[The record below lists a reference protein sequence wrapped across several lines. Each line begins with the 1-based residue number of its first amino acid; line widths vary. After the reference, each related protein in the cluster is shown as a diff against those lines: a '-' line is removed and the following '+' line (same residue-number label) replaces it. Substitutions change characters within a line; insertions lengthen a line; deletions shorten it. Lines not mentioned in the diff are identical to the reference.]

1 MKHNKGFSFV
11 ELLVAVAILGIISLP
26 IASSFALAAKTD
38 AKAVH
43 LSAMNDAADDVM
55 LLLEEIET
63 LGGIPADKQSEYS
76 VKFDYYISD
85 VFSSLL
91 SPEKVYQTQLSVDKS
106 GKNIGLVIRYKI
118 QYNGYNAILT
128 ISEVAANN
136 CYRIDLEF
144 THTVAGSPL
153 EVQRKGLL
161 KYA

>member
-63 LGGIPADKQSEYS
+63 FGGIPEGTTGYASKTA
-76 VKFDYYISD
+76 YYILND
-85 VFSSLL
+85 FQSLL
-91 SPEKVYQTQLSVDKS
+91 KPQVVDGESAEVYTIS
-106 GKNIGLVIRYKI
+106 
-118 QYNGYNAILT
+118 YNGYSGMVT
-128 ISEVAANN
+128 VMEVVAGAY
-136 CYRIDLEF
+136 YRIDLVF
-144 THTVAGSPL
+144 THSIAGSPL
-153 EVQRKGLL
+153 EVHRKGLL
-161 KYA
+161 EYD

>member
-1 MKHNKGFSFV
+1 MKNNKGFSFV

-55 LLLEEIET
+55 LLMEEIEILCRTPDGAEEAKT
-63 LGGIPADKQSEYS
+63 LFDMLEPQELTEQSQENTDQFPKAFS
-76 VKFDYYISD
+76 VS
-85 VFSSLL
+85 
-91 SPEKVYQTQLSVDKS
+91 
-106 GKNIGLVIRYKI
+106 
-118 QYNGYNAILT
+118 YNGYSGMVT
-128 ISEVAANN
+128 VTEVVAGAY
-136 CYRIDLEF
+136 YRIDLEF

-153 EVQRKGLL
+153 EVHRKGLL

>member
-63 LGGIPADKQSEYS
+63 LCGTPDRAEEAKTLFDMLEPQELTEQSQENTDQFP
-76 VKFDYYISD
+76 K
-85 VFSSLL
+85 VFSIS
-91 SPEKVYQTQLSVDKS
+91 
-106 GKNIGLVIRYKI
+106 
-118 QYNGYNAILT
+118 YNGYSGT
-128 ISEVAANN
+128 FTVTEVVAGAY
-136 CYRIDLEF
+136 YRIDLVF
-144 THTVAGSPL
+144 THSIAGSPL
-153 EVQRKGLL
+153 TVHRKGLL

>member
-63 LGGIPADKQSEYS
+63 LCGTPDRAEEAKTLFDMLEPQELTEQSQENTDQFP
-76 VKFDYYISD
+76 K
-85 VFSSLL
+85 VFSIS
-91 SPEKVYQTQLSVDKS
+91 
-106 GKNIGLVIRYKI
+106 
-118 QYNGYNAILT
+118 YNGYSGT
-128 ISEVAANN
+128 FTVTEVVVGAY
-136 CYRIDLEF
+136 YRIDLVF
-144 THTVAGSPL
+144 THSIAGSPL
-153 EVQRKGLL
+153 EVHRKGLL

>member
-1 MKHNKGFSFV
+1 MKNNKGFSFV

-63 LGGIPADKQSEYS
+63 LCGTPDRAEEAKTLFDMLEPQELTEQSQENTDQFP
-76 VKFDYYISD
+76 K
-85 VFSSLL
+85 VFSIS
-91 SPEKVYQTQLSVDKS
+91 
-106 GKNIGLVIRYKI
+106 
-118 QYNGYNAILT
+118 YNGYSGT
-128 ISEVAANN
+128 FTVTEVVVGAY
-136 CYRIDLEF
+136 YRIDLVF
-144 THTVAGSPL
+144 THSIAGSPL
-153 EVQRKGLL
+153 EVHRKGLL